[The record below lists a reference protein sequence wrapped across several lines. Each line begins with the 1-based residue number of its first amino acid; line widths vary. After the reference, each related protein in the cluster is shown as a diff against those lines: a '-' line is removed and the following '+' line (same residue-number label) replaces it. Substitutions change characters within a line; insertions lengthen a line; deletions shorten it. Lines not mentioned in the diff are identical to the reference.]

1 MSVNLRNTGSWNPR
15 RKPTL
20 AGGALLLA
28 MAAAMVL
35 SSGAPLARWP
45 TKNIGSE
52 RLVAMEALPEMN
64 GPMCELVPASASEAL
79 FAARMQP
86 TLQAPAT
93 ARAPAA
99 SPGAAPPR
107 PSDASREQV
116 AKRPPVATLKDTSA
130 GYAGIT
136 VDPVRNEV
144 IMADENMFSIH
155 VYDRQENT
163 PPSARMSEPK
173 RLIQGESTFLEF
185 ACGVYVD
192 PATGEIYGINNDTLN
207 WMPVFSRDAKGD
219 ATPIR
224 KLDTPHTTFAIV
236 ADEEEQEL
244 FLTIQD
250 DHAVVVF
257 KKTAKDEDPAVRTL
271 QGPRTL
277 MADPHGVAVDPNT
290 DLLFVTNWGSNNSR
304 NMVDEERAE
313 RNLPIGRN
321 QNIASSG
328 KFNPPS
334 ITVYPKGAKG
344 DTPPLRVIQGPKTG
358 LDWPTSIAVHP
369 ERGEIFVAND
379 TADTVTVYRIDA
391 NGDIP
396 PIRVLKGPRTMIKN
410 PTGVSV
416 DAKNEELWIANF
428 GSHSATVFPIDANG
442 NVTPK
447 RVIRSA
453 PADTPAPMIGNPHTM
468 AFDTKRDEILVSN

>member
-1 MSVNLRNTGSWNPR
+1 MYLNS
-15 RKPTL
+15 RKTHPASLIKRL
-20 AGGALLLA
+20 ANRLPLVMGLSLLA
-28 MAAAMVL
+28 VTATMVL
-35 SSGAPLARWP
+35 WSDAPVARRQ
-45 TKNIGSE
+45 TRNFGFD
-52 RLVAMEALPEMN
+52 RLVSAQTLPELAE
-64 GPMCELVPASASEAL
+64 GPICELVPASASQGLMAAL
-79 FAARMQP
+79 Q
-86 TLQAPAT
+86 QAPVAGRAT
-93 ARAPAA
+93 TAA
-99 SPGAAPPR
+99 GTAPPR
-107 PSDASREQV
+107 PSDAERQLV
-116 AKRPPVATLKDTSA
+116 AKRSPVATLKDTSA

-136 VDPVRNEV
+136 VDPARNEV

-155 VYDRQENT
+155 VYDRMENT

-173 RLIQGESTFLEF
+173 RMIQGENTFLEF

-207 WMPVFSRDAKGD
+207 WMPVFARDAKGD
-219 ATPIR
+219 AHPIR

-236 ADEEEQEL
+236 ADEDEQEL
-244 FLTIQD
+244 FFTIQD

-257 KKTAKDEDPAVRTL
+257 KKQAKDEDPAVRTL

-277 MADPHGVAVDPNT
+277 MADPHGIALDPKRGEI
-290 DLLFVTNWGSNNSR
+290 FVTNWGSNNSR
-304 NMVDEERAE
+304 NMVDPERAE

-321 QNIASSG
+321 QNIPSSG
-328 KFNPPS
+328 RFNPPS

-344 DTPPLRVIQGPKTG
+344 DTPPLRVIQGAKTG

-379 TADTVTVYRIDA
+379 TADTITVYSITA
-391 NGDIP
+391 NGDAA
-396 PIRVLKGPRTMIKN
+396 PIRVLKGTQTMIKN
-410 PTGVSV
+410 PTGVTV
-416 DAKNEELWIANF
+416 DVKNNELWIANF

-442 NVTPK
+442 NAMPK